1 MSTNAE
7 IFIPEVD
14 PEQAWNA
21 LKADPTTVLVDVRTI
36 AEWDYVGEP
45 VLDSTGKEMVKV
57 ELTEFPE
64 MVRNSYFADEVLSQI
79 DGAPSA
85 IYFICRSGRRSRV
98 AAMCIAEKLA
108 EQGRDI
114 PCINV
119 AEGFEGPPDENKHRS
134 TTSGWKLRGLPWIQ
148 Q

>member
-1 MSTNAE
+1 MSDTSENTP
-7 IFIPEVD
+7 PEVTPD
-14 PEQAWNA
+14 QAWEA
-21 LKADPTTVLVDVRTI
+21 LKNDPTTVLVDVRTI

-45 VLDSTGKEMVKV
+45 LLDALGKELLKV

-64 MVRNSYFADEVLSQI
+64 MVRNAYFADEVLSQI
-79 DGAPSA
+79 EGDPAA

-98 AAMCIAEKLA
+98 AAICIAEKLA

-119 AEGFEGPPDENKHRS
+119 SEGFEGPPDENRHRG
-134 TTSGWKLRGLPWIQ
+134 TTSGWKVRGLPWIQ